1 MIYTLLLL
9 TLDIVMRNKMHTVYW
24 KYVTALVAVHM
35 VLVSTNSCRF
45 KGVSQHYL
53 QDDLVIIWK

>member
-1 MIYTLLLL
+1 
-9 TLDIVMRNKMHTVYW
+9 MHTVYW

-35 VLVSTNSCRF
+35 VLVPTNLCHF
-45 KGVSQHYL
+45 KGASQYYL